1 MIPIQF
7 VLIAGVLLLAFEYFT
22 RLRSRLWDRALVIG
36 FAAVGIAFVA
46 YPEYTTTL
54 AHRLSVGRG
63 TDLLFYVS
71 LLGVGFILML
81 LFSSLR
87 ELQDKLTR
95 LTREIALLSAD
106 ETAAPDQAA
115 LDAAR
120 GR

>member
-1 MIPIQF
+1 
-7 VLIAGVLLLAFEYFT
+7 
-22 RLRSRLWDRALVIG
+22 
-36 FAAVGIAFVA
+36 
-46 YPEYTTTL
+46 
-54 AHRLSVGRG
+54 
-63 TDLLFYVS
+63 
-71 LLGVGFILML
+71 VGFILML